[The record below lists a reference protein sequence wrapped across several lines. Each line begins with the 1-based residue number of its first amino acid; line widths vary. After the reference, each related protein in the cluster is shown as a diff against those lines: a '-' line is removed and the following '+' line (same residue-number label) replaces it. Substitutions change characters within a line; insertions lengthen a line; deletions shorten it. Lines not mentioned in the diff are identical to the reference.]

1 MFFADNMI
9 YYIKI
14 HIFDIEGD
22 IKMNYLSVA
31 DVAKKW
37 NISERSVRNYCSKGR
52 IEGAFL
58 TGKTWNI
65 PENAKKPERMNKRKE
80 KPKSL
85 LAILQEE
92 KASKYSG
99 GIYHKTQIDL
109 TYNSNHMEGSRLTHD
124 QTRFIFETNTIGIEN
139 EVLNVDDIIETTN
152 HFRCIDMIIDH
163 VKTELNEKF
172 IKELHFILKSGTSDS
187 KKDWFAVG
195 DYKKFPNEVGNMKTP
210 LPEDVDNLMKDL
222 LKEYNSKK
230 EKTFE
235 DILDFHVQFERIHP
249 FQDGNGRVGR
259 LIMFKECLKY
269 NIVPFIIEDNLKMFY
284 YRGLKEWNNE
294 RGYLVD
300 TCLAAQDRYKA
311 CLDYFRINY

>member
-1 MFFADNMI
+1 
-9 YYIKI
+9 
-14 HIFDIEGD
+14 
-22 IKMNYLSVA
+22 MNYLSVA

-80 KPKSL
+80 KPKTL
-85 LAILQEE
+85 PAILQEE

-139 EVLNVDDIIETTN
+139 EVVNVDDIIETTN

-210 LPEDVDNLMKDL
+210 LPEEVDNLMKDL

-249 FQDGNGRVGR
+249 FQDGNGRIGR

-284 YRGLKEWNNE
+284 YRGLKEWHNE
-294 RGYLVD
+294 RDYLVD

-311 CLDYFRINY
+311 YLDYFRIKY

>member
-1 MFFADNMI
+1 
-9 YYIKI
+9 
-14 HIFDIEGD
+14 
-22 IKMNYLSVA
+22 MNYLSVA
-31 DVAKKW
+31 EVAKKW

-80 KPKSL
+80 KPKTL

-139 EVLNVDDIIETTN
+139 EVVNVDDIIETTN

-210 LPEDVDNLMKDL
+210 LPEEVDNLMKDL

-249 FQDGNGRVGR
+249 FQDGNGRIGR

-294 RGYLVD
+294 KGYLVD
-300 TCLAAQDRYKA
+300 TCLTAQDKYKA
-311 CLDYFRINY
+311 YLDYFRIKY

>member
-1 MFFADNMI
+1 
-9 YYIKI
+9 
-14 HIFDIEGD
+14 
-22 IKMNYLSVA
+22 MNYLSVA

-65 PENAKKPERMNKRKE
+65 PENAKKPERMNKRKG
-80 KPKSL
+80 KPKTL

-139 EVLNVDDIIETTN
+139 EVVNVDDIIETTN

-163 VKTELNEKF
+163 VKTELNEKY
-172 IKELHFILKSGTSDS
+172 IKE
-187 KKDWFAVG
+187 
-195 DYKKFPNEVGNMKTP
+195 
-210 LPEDVDNLMKDL
+210 
-222 LKEYNSKK
+222 
-230 EKTFE
+230 
-235 DILDFHVQFERIHP
+235 
-249 FQDGNGRVGR
+249 
-259 LIMFKECLKY
+259 
-269 NIVPFIIEDNLKMFY
+269 
-284 YRGLKEWNNE
+284 
-294 RGYLVD
+294 
-300 TCLAAQDRYKA
+300 
-311 CLDYFRINY
+311 